1 MFFFIL
7 KLKFLFL
14 LKKKSIVVFDGE
26 CLSDLEYVIEGYEYF
41 VLEDRIHR
49 LFEIY
54 ITPKTIFFFI
64 KHFYLL
70 FRNYSFKTIY
80 NIAIIDSIKPKIVLT
95 AIDNSISFFLIAKV
109 LSKKYYF
116 LAIQCDYE
124 SAFKE
129 ISQTNIYPKNYKKI
143 LYIPNFI
150 CWGKAEIEGAK
161 EEKLKIE
168 KFYNF
173 GSIRLDNFLY
183 YIKRN
188 NIMLKK
194 NLYDICFISSAS
206 NDGNKSLNSKLIDVC
221 AGSLLR
227 FTIKYAIKNNLKF
240 IFASRGYTCSSI
252 FKVELDYYKLSLNRL
267 ELDFLL
273 SNIYNAENK
282 YSSQSAMFQSK
293 LVIGF
298 NSTLLFERIALKEKL
313 LSCNMSD
320 VRVYDFPIKGI
331 CSMNQY
337 DYNEFSAR
345 VALIIKISK
354 YQ

>member
-1 MFFFIL
+1 
-7 KLKFLFL
+7 
-14 LKKKSIVVFDGE
+14 
-26 CLSDLEYVIEGYEYF
+26 
-41 VLEDRIHR
+41 
-49 LFEIY
+49 
-54 ITPKTIFFFI
+54 
-64 KHFYLL
+64 
-70 FRNYSFKTIY
+70 
-80 NIAIIDSIKPKIVLT
+80 
-95 AIDNSISFFLIAKV
+95 
-109 LSKKYYF
+109 
-116 LAIQCDYE
+116 
-124 SAFKE
+124 
-129 ISQTNIYPKNYKKI
+129 
-143 LYIPNFI
+143 
-150 CWGKAEIEGAK
+150 
-161 EEKLKIE
+161 
-168 KFYNF
+168 
-173 GSIRLDNFLY
+173 
-183 YIKRN
+183 
-188 NIMLKK
+188 
-194 NLYDICFISSAS
+194 
-206 NDGNKSLNSKLIDVC
+206 VC
-221 AGSLLR
+221 AGDLLR

-345 VALIIKISK
+345 VDLILKLSKSQYLKQLVGNIENSIKFSKYNYIIKKTRKLIKSK
-354 YQ
+354 IKQ